1 MDGRPLTV
9 AQAADRMNVS
19 ERFIRRLI
27 EERRIAFHRVGR
39 HVRLRPVDLDA
50 FFDAGRVEPVT
61 RTCRPRLRS
70 AGRRSA

>member
-1 MDGRPLTV
+1 MGTRPLTV

-27 EERRIAFHRVGR
+27 EERRIAFHRIGR
-39 HVRLRPVDLDA
+39 HVRLQPGDLDA

-61 RTCRPRLRS
+61 HTCRPRWRS

>member
-50 FFDAGRVEPVT
+50 FFAAGRVEPVT
-61 RTCRPRLRS
+61 RTCRPRVRS